1 MRWGKARQQAVRA
14 RDVVRE
20 ADRLLQGRTVES
32 YISRRERV
40 PAWSLIGLL
49 GHGSRVDLLRLAAPS
64 SRSDPGGWSGTVARL
79 AGDLVRRTA
88 DDRALVRLQRLCLVP
103 LELSLLAGSTA
114 PPCTPAELFDMVTG
128 LLERPLS
135 TEF

>member
-32 YISRRERV
+32 FISRRERV

-49 GHGSRVDLLRLAAPS
+49 GHGSRVDLLRLASPS
-64 SRSDPGGWSGTVARL
+64 SHPDPSGWSGTVARL
-79 AGDLVRRTA
+79 AGDLVRRA
-88 DDRALVRLQRLCLVP
+88 GDDRSLVRLQRRCLVP
-103 LELSLLAGSTA
+103 LELSLLGGSTA
-114 PPCTPAELFDMVTG
+114 PPCSPAELYDMVTG
-128 LLERPLS
+128 SLERPRS
-135 TEF
+135 PEF